1 MSNAGDNP
9 SATLAISENR
19 QHAPHEDHA
28 QSKQQSLVP
37 NGAEQERDRLLA
49 ECCSPER
56 LVTLLIRQQSISLK
70 IFDTKPYF
78 EKFGLT
84 DKKVLMII
92 QELNTDA
99 SRHILEI
106 YRYLHANA
114 SRKYSCSELAEILQM
129 KEGTT
134 RRICYVMATLNIIRV
149 AHANTQHKNYMILCF
164 YADEAIAA

>member
-1 MSNAGDNP
+1 METIQDSWRDGDLTCFLEYYLGMLSRSVTGFDAYIAQKSRDEGKGKELSNAGDNP

-19 QHAPHEDHA
+19 QHAPHEDQA

-37 NGAEQERDRLLA
+37 NEAEEERDRLLA
-49 ECCSPER
+49 ESSSPE
-56 LVTLLIRQQSISLK
+56 
-70 IFDTKPYF
+70 
-78 EKFGLT
+78 GL
-84 DKKVLMII
+84 VLMII

-99 SRHILEI
+99 ARHIMEI

-134 RRICYVMATLNIIRV
+134 RRICYVMAT
-149 AHANTQHKNYMILCF
+149 
-164 YADEAIAA
+164 